1 MATAAP
7 IIRAILVLHAYRSDR
22 VAAPVN
28 VRERWVVITA
38 RRSVACGERGRR
50 YCWAVSDQSEAPVG
64 SSAANVRESLTPYQ
78 WRLFVFLSVA
88 TFFEGFDMF
97 ALTQIIPSLQH
108 EWHLSKFQVG
118 ALAAVTN
125 FGTMLAY
132 LLVRRADRWGRR
144 RVLSVTIAGYTIT
157 SLLTAATQGPVSFA
171 LLQCLARVFLIGE
184 WATAM
189 VYAAEEFPASRRGT
203 VVGIIQAVA
212 SLGAIVCAG
221 IVPLMLTSRLGWR
234 LIYLVG
240 AVPLAIIAFARRT
253 LRESERFSRAQAEGR
268 VHERGFFDLWQ
279 TGYRKRLVRLALI
292 WAFTYVC
299 TQNTI
304 TFFKAFAVEERHWSD
319 TQVGRAVSVA
329 AVLSLPMLF
338 FVGRMLDRIGR
349 RRGAWVVYG
358 ALISGCLGAFTLRM
372 EGLVIVSLV
381 LAVFAQSAVLALLN
395 AYTGELFPTELRGDA
410 FAWAN
415 NLLGRIGYVL
425 SPLALGL
432 LAQRTGWGVAVAS
445 TTIFAALALLML
457 LRWLPETKG
466 KELEETA
473 RV

>member
-1 MATAAP
+1 VSEQSGASAD
-7 IIRAILVLHAYRSDR
+7 RS
-22 VAAPVN
+22 ASSA
-28 VRERWVVITA
+28 
-38 RRSVACGERGRR
+38 
-50 YCWAVSDQSEAPVG
+50 SEAF
-64 SSAANVRESLTPYQ
+64 TPYQ

-97 ALTQIIPSLQH
+97 ALTQIIPSLQN
-108 EWHLSKFQVG
+108 EWHLSKLQVG

-189 VYAAEEFPASRRGT
+189 VYAAEEFPASRRGS
-203 VVGIIQAVA
+203 VVGIIQAIA

-221 IVPLMLTSRLGWR
+221 IVPVMLESRLGWR

-240 AVPLAIIAFARRT
+240 AVPLVVIAFARRT
-253 LRESERFSRAQAEGR
+253 LRESERFAKVQAEGR
-268 VHERGFFDLWQ
+268 VNERGFFDLWQ
-279 TGYRKRLVRLALI
+279 TGHRKRLVQLALI
-292 WAFTYVC
+292 WACTYVC

-319 TQVGRAVSVA
+319 AQVGNAVSIA

-338 FVGRMLDRIGR
+338 FVGRMLDRLGR
-349 RRGAWVVYG
+349 RVGALVVYG
-358 ALISGCLGAFTLRM
+358 ALISGCLGAFTLRVH
-372 EGLVIVSLV
+372 GLVIVSLV

-395 AYTGELFPTELRGDA
+395 AYTGELFPTEVRGDA

-432 LAQRTGWGVAVAS
+432 LAESTGWGPAVAS
-445 TTIFAALALLML
+445 TTIFAALALVML
-457 LRWLPETKG
+457 WRWLPETKG

-473 RV
+473 KV

>member
-1 MATAAP
+1 MSEQSGASVDGRTTSDGGASDD
-7 IIRAILVLHAYRSDR
+7 RSF
-22 VAAPVN
+22 
-28 VRERWVVITA
+28 
-38 RRSVACGERGRR
+38 
-50 YCWAVSDQSEAPVG
+50 
-64 SSAANVRESLTPYQ
+64 TPYQ

-97 ALTQIIPSLQH
+97 ALTQIIPSLQN
-108 EWHLSKFQVG
+108 EWHLTKTEVG

-144 RVLSVTIAGYTIT
+144 RVLSVTIVGYTVT

-189 VYAAEEFPASRRGT
+189 VYAAEEFPASRRGS
-203 VVGIIQAVA
+203 VVGIIQAIA

-221 IVPLMLTSRLGWR
+221 LVPMMLKSSLGWR

-240 AVPLAIIAFARRT
+240 AVPLVIIAFARRT
-253 LRESERFSRAQAEGR
+253 LRESERFTKVQAEGR
-268 VHERGFFDLWQ
+268 ANDRGFFDLWK
-279 TGYRKRLVRLALI
+279 TGHRTRLVQLALI

-304 TFFKAFAVEERHWSD
+304 TFFKAFAIEERHWTD
-319 TQVGRAVSVA
+319 GQVGKAVSIA

-338 FVGRMLDRIGR
+338 FVGRMLDRLGR
-349 RRGAWVVYG
+349 RKGALVVYG
-358 ALISGCLGAFTLRM
+358 ALVFGCLGAFTLKIH
-372 EGLVIVSLV
+372 GLVIVSLV
-381 LAVFAQSAVLALLN
+381 FAVFAQSAVLALLN
-395 AYTGELFPTELRGDA
+395 AYTGELFPTEVRGDA
-410 FAWAN
+410 FAWSN

-425 SPLALGL
+425 SPLALGV
-432 LAQRTGWGVAVAS
+432 LAEKTGWGPAVAS
-445 TTIFAALALLML
+445 TTVFAAMALVML
-457 LRWLPETKG
+457 WRWLPETKG

-473 RV
+473 KV